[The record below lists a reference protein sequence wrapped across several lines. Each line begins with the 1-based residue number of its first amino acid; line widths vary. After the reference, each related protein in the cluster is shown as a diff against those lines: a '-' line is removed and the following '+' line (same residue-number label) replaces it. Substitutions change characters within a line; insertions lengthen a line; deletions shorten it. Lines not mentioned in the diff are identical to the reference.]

1 MPRPTSR
8 RDFLTGRSA
17 VDALAELRTELGPAL
32 PKAAVES
39 PLRSW
44 LVSITREAMACE
56 FEVLLNARQYPAG
69 PDAAVA
75 ALDLVEQ
82 LESQLTIYRETS
94 EVSRLNARAFA
105 REVIVEVGL
114 FGLLSQ
120 AKELFAATAG
130 ALDITAGPLSRVWG
144 FHRRQG
150 RMPSP
155 DDVREALARVGC
167 ESLQLDETTCG
178 VRFLKEGMEVNLGAI
193 GKGFTLDRCADL
205 LENAGIKDFLIHGGM
220 SSVLARGSREGQTDN
235 QQVSKN
241 QDGGLSDESI
251 PSSPQP
257 PTPSS
262 HSASWSVGLRHPLR
276 PDVRLAEF
284 YLQNQALGT
293 SGSGTQF
300 FHHQGKRY
308 GHILDPRTGWP
319 AEQVL
324 SATVIAP
331 SAALADALSTAFY
344 VLGRE
349 GAQTYCQE
357 HSEISALLIQA
368 AGRGTQVEMHPI
380 NLPDEAWRILPIS

>member
-17 VDALAELRTELGPAL
+17 VDALAELRTDLGPAL
-32 PKAAVES
+32 PAATVES
-39 PLRSW
+39 PSRSW

-105 REVIVEVGL
+105 REVIVEAGL

-130 ALDITAGPLSRVWG
+130 ALDITAGPLSQIWG

-155 DDVREALARVGC
+155 DEVRQALARVGC
-167 ESLQLDETTCG
+167 ESLQLGETTRG
-178 VRFLKEGMEVNLGAI
+178 VRFLKEGMEINLGAI

-205 LENAGIKDFLIHGGM
+205 LETAGIKDFLIHGGM
-220 SSVLARGSREGQTDN
+220 SSVLARGSREGQANNPEMIED
-235 QQVSKN
+235 QV
-241 QDGGLSDESI
+241 GEHTEAGT
-251 PSSPQP
+251 PPSPQ
-257 PTPSS
+257 SF
-262 HSASWSVGLRHPLR
+262 SWSVGLRHPLR

-284 YLQNQALGT
+284 HLQNQALGT

-344 VLGRE
+344 VLGLE
-349 GAQTYCQE
+349 GAQTYCDE
-357 HSEISALLIQA
+357 HPEISALLIQA
-368 AGRGTQVEMHPI
+368 AGSGTQVEMHPI
-380 NLPDEAWRILPIS
+380 NLPDEVWRILPIS